1 MDAYNE
7 THSTLQEMESR
18 YHDGFSSTDRA
29 YLDNLYYDLFGREIS
44 NKGCSDCYRDAYMEI
59 KIKLRKEK
67 AMPKKCDYKLKP
79 GAIIVFF
86 GESQAYSNPNL
97 TNEVAERYL
106 SKNANHSV
114 MFAEL
119 PDDWKMRVNAYIE
132 KTHTPGAVPV
142 VDNLPDALTMIADRD
157 EQLKKAQ
164 EVLNSKDKELGE
176 ILANKDKEI
185 ADLKG
190 TISSLETALEN
201 APSAAVAVEYETE
214 AENLRLELTSA
225 NETIEADKVQIEQ
238 LSAQVD
244 SLNTEVEN
252 LKKENKGLK
261 QSNAMLKKGKENPE
275 E

>member
-1 MDAYNE
+1 MDVYNE
-7 THSTLQEMESR
+7 TLSILQEMESR
-18 YHDGFSSTDRA
+18 YNDGFSSTDRT

-67 AMPKKCDYKLKP
+67 TMPKKCDYKLKP

-86 GESQAYSNPNL
+86 GESVTYANPNL
-97 TNEVAERYL
+97 TNEVSERYL
-106 SKNANHSV
+106 SKNPNHSV

-164 EVLNSKDKELGE
+164 DVLNSKEKELGE

-201 APSAAVAVEYETE
+201 APSAAVALEYETE
-214 AENLRLELTSA
+214 SENLRLELTSA
-225 NETIEADKVQIEQ
+225 NETIEADKAKIEQ

-261 QSNAMLKKGKENPE
+261 QSNAMLKKSKENPAE
-275 E
+275 

>member
-7 THSTLQEMESR
+7 ILSTLQEMESR

-29 YLDNLYYDLFGREIS
+29 YLDTLYYELFGREIS

-79 GAIIVFF
+79 GAIIMFF
-86 GESQAYSNPNL
+86 GESQAYANPNL

-106 SKNANHSV
+106 ALNPTKSG

-132 KTHTPGAVPV
+132 KTHTPGVVPV
-142 VDNLPDALTMIADRD
+142 VDNLPDALSLIEERD
-157 EQLKKAQ
+157 AKLRESEEA
-164 EVLNSKDKELGE
+164 
-176 ILANKDKEI
+176 IANKDTEI
-185 ADLKG
+185 ANLKA

-201 APSAAVAVEYETE
+201 APSAADAVENETE
-214 AENLRLELTSA
+214 AENLRLELASA
-225 NETIEADKVQIEQ
+225 NETIEADKAQIEQ

-244 SLNTEVEN
+244 SLNEEVEN

-261 QSNAMLKKGKENPE
+261 QSNAMLKKSKETSAE
-275 E
+275 

>member
-7 THSTLQEMESR
+7 ILSTLQEMESR

-29 YLDNLYYDLFGREIS
+29 YLDTLYYDLFGREIS

-86 GESQAYSNPNL
+86 GESVTYANPNL
-97 TNEVAERYL
+97 NNEVAERYL
-106 SKNANHSV
+106 AINPNHSG

-119 PDDWKMRVNAYIE
+119 PDDWKARVNAYIE
-132 KTHTPGAVPV
+132 KTRTPGAQPL
-142 VDNLPDALTMIADRD
+142 VDNLPDALALIAERD
-157 EQLKKAQ
+157 AKLRESEDALAT
-164 EVLNSKDKELGE
+164 KDS
-176 ILANKDKEI
+176 EI
-185 ADLKG
+185 ADLKA
-190 TISSLETALEN
+190 TISTLETALEN
-201 APSAAVAVEYETE
+201 APSAAVAVENETE
-214 AENLRLELTSA
+214 AENLRLELASA
-225 NETIEADKVQIEQ
+225 NETIEADKTQIEQ

-244 SLNTEVEN
+244 SLTTEVEN

-261 QSNAMLKKGKENPE
+261 QSNAMLKKGKENTANPAE
-275 E
+275 